1 MTWTRFSYVIPAC
14 SIYIFDNKQ
23 QPIFIQEGEKFI
35 LKVWT
40 FEQIGSVLKVAG
52 DKKCQEAQACLE
64 GTTCTYVFF
73 FFFFNFYVFSTLHC
87 KPQGTVRQTEQ
98 EVGRGQE
105 RGVGGDGQAT
115 CQE

>member
-14 SIYIFDNKQ
+14 SIYILDNKQ

-73 FFFFNFYVFSTLHC
+73 LNFIFFQLCIANLRERSSKLN
-87 KPQGTVRQTEQ
+87 KRREGGRRGDWEGMDRQP
-98 EVGRGQE
+98 VKNN
-105 RGVGGDGQAT
+105 
-115 CQE
+115 

>member
-1 MTWTRFSYVIPAC
+1 M
-14 SIYIFDNKQ
+14 
-23 QPIFIQEGEKFI
+23 QEGEKFI

-73 FFFFNFYVFSTLHC
+73 LFFFLILYFFNFAL
-87 KPQGTVRQTEQ
+87 QTS
-98 EVGRGQE
+98 GNS
-105 RGVGGDGQAT
+105 QAN
-115 CQE
+115 